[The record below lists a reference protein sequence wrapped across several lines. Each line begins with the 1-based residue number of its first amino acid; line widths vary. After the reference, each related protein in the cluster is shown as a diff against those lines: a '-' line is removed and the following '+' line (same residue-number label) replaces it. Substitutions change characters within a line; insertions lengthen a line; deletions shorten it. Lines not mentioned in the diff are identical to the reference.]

1 LIICT
6 LARFVNNT
14 VREPPSLKMAR
25 IRQTARPSSF
35 TDKKKEKLV
44 SGLKSFEKTKQSIG
58 AKRKTTTSHRRASL
72 SQCKSASLR
81 LFRRVAEEEHAAR
94 AHPEDSTPV
103 VRLSQRAHDHVS
115 FLIRG
120 MEQQLFGQCRKLMRT
135 RTMSPKLLT
144 VSMFMGFDKD
154 LAKEAA
160 KQAFRT
166 RTRMDELDRQFEEE
180 TRKLAQPK
188 GG

>member
-1 LIICT
+1 MGRVMQ
-6 LARFVNNT
+6 A
-14 VREPPSLKMAR
+14 KG
-25 IRQTARPSSF
+25 PSSSVGA
-35 TDKKKEKLV
+35 KKKLV
-44 SGLKSFEKTKQSIG
+44 SADKSLEKP
-58 AKRKTTTSHRRASL
+58 AKKSKSATTTHRRASL

-81 LFRRVAEEEHAAR
+81 LFRRVAEEEHGAL
-94 AHPEDSTPV
+94 AHPEGTSTPSTTPV

-115 FLIRG
+115 FLIRN

-154 LAKEAA
+154 LAKAAA
-160 KQAFRT
+160 KKAFRT
-166 RTRMDELDRQFEEE
+166 RTRMDELDRAFEADVEM
-180 TRKLAQPK
+180 RKLVESRNTTRR

>member
-1 LIICT
+1 M
-6 LARFVNNT
+6 
-14 VREPPSLKMAR
+14 VRTMQAKG
-25 IRQTARPSSF
+25 PSSSAS
-35 TDKKKEKLV
+35 KKKRV
-44 SGLKSFEKTKQSIG
+44 DASTSSSSAT
-58 AKRKTTTSHRRASL
+58 ATTSSKRTKNTSSRRRASL

-81 LFRRVAEEEHAAR
+81 LFRRVADEANKELPDGA
-94 AHPEDSTPV
+94 TPIT
-103 VRLSQRAHDHVS
+103 RLSQRAHDHMS

-120 MEQQLFGQCRKLMRT
+120 IEQQLFGHCRKLMRT

-166 RTRMDELDRQFEEE
+166 RARMDELDHQFEQNA
-180 TRKLAQPK
+180 RKLK